1 VAAARDARGRF
12 PKGVSGNPGGRPK
25 VTTSERYLRK
35 MARTVKMADWE
46 RIIETGI
53 ARAKAG
59 DLGWA
64 RWLGE
69 YLIGKPTQRIETDVT
84 TGGESLNEGARLTN
98 ARRAALIVA
107 LLERGDNEA
116 T

>member
-1 VAAARDARGRF
+1 VAAARDDRGRF
-12 PKGVSGNPGGRPK
+12 IGGHSGNPGGRPK

-35 MARTVKMADWE
+35 LARTVKISDWE

-64 RWLGE
+64 RFLAE
-69 YLIGKPTQRIETDVT
+69 YLIGKPTQTVNAELTGADGGPIRTIIMDVIRDAES
-84 TGGESLNEGARLTN
+84 ESL
-98 ARRAALIVA
+98 
-107 LLERGDNEA
+107 
-116 T
+116 